1 MDDYEMDGIG
11 SDNPALTVPAA
22 QRAPINR
29 TKSHG
34 RQQAS
39 PIQSESSQNTVTSA
53 GLSKYDVSQH
63 KFNLRYVLQ

>member
-29 TKSHG
+29 IRSHG

-39 PIQSESSQNTVTSA
+39 PNSSGSSQKIVTA
-53 GLSKYDVSQH
+53 TELTKYDVSQH
-63 KFNLRYVLQ
+63 EFNLR